1 VFDRRILI
9 ATLLPALMV
18 GGCNQK
24 SAQGTST
31 VSGQVLPG
39 STSDDMLPA
48 DSLTSQPP
56 IMAPEPDKGGPASGP
71 AAATDPAAEGSEAA
85 TPDAGAAG
93 SPTSSAAGVA
103 GSPKASDAAN

>member
-9 ATLLPALMV
+9 ATVLPALLL

-24 SAQGTST
+24 SAQGATT
-31 VSGQVLPG
+31 VSGQVLQG

-56 IMAPEPDKGGPASGP
+56 IMAPEPDKSGPASSS
-71 AAATDPAAEGSEAA
+71 AAATEPAADGSEAA
-85 TPDAGAAG
+85 TPDASAAA
-93 SPTSSAAGVA
+93 SPTASAA
-103 GSPKASDAAN
+103 AN